1 MRRSAYLFLAVML
14 ILGVS
19 ACSRERIRRDPPDL
33 TEPAPAVVTQTP
45 IAHEAALMPTPS
57 PMPAL
62 PTTAPTLP
70 PTMTIE
76 PTQPPS
82 AAATAAS
89 EVDSILQDLE
99 QLLRDTNTDV
109 NVP

>member
-1 MRRSAYLFLAVML
+1 MRRSTYLFLAVML
-14 ILGVS
+14 VLGVS

-45 IAHEAALMPTPS
+45 IAQEAALMPTPS

-82 AAATAAS
+82 AATAAA

-99 QLLRDTNTDV
+99 QLLRDTDTDV